1 MEVYE
6 KDTRKHRPLIL
17 KLPSILV
24 WKTGKK
30 KAEGGAQK
38 LFRRPFR
45 HAPGKSNHWYK

>member
-30 KAEGGAQK
+30 KAEGGGAKAVPPPIPPCSRQEQS
-38 LFRRPFR
+38 LV
-45 HAPGKSNHWYK
+45 